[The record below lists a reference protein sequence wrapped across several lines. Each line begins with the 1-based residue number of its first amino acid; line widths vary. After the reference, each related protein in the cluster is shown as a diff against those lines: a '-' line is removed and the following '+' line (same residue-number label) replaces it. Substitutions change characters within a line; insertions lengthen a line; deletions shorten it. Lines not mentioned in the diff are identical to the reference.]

1 MSTLQMMSNTIDHT
15 GIIKQIKG
23 SQLFIEIVQQS
34 ACADCHAKG
43 MCSASDS
50 KAKIIEIT
58 DLSNNTH
65 QVGDSVIICGKTSTG
80 LLAVLFAFVLP
91 ICVLVGSIIIGNTL
105 QWDDGLSAIAGIF
118 TLIPYYFVLYLFREK
133 MKHKFTFTIKR

>member
-1 MSTLQMMSNTIDHT
+1 MSNTIDHA

-50 KAKIIEIT
+50 KAKVIEIT
-58 DLSNNTH
+58 DLSNKYKI
-65 QVGDSVIICGKTSTG
+65 GDVVIICGKTSQG
-80 LLAVLFAFVLP
+80 LLAVLLAFVLP
-91 ICVLVGSIIIGNTL
+91 ICVLVVSIIVGNTL
-105 QWDDGLSAIAGIF
+105 QWNDGISAVVGIL

-133 MKHKFTFTIKR
+133 MKTKFTFTVKQ

>member
-1 MSTLQMMSNTIDHT
+1 MSNTIDHA

-23 SQLFIEIVQQS
+23 SLLFIEIVQQS

-58 DLSNNTH
+58 DLSNRY
-65 QVGDSVIICGKTSTG
+65 QVGDAVVITGKTSLG
-80 LLAVLFAFVLP
+80 LLAVLLAFILP
-91 ICVLVGSIIIGNTL
+91 ICVLVGSIIMGNTL
-105 QWDDGLSAIAGIF
+105 QWNDGLSAVVGIL

-133 MKHKFTFTIKR
+133 MKNKFIFTIKE

>member
-1 MSTLQMMSNTIDHT
+1 MSNTIDHT
-15 GIIKQIKG
+15 GIIKQVEG
-23 SQLFIEIVQQS
+23 TQLFIEIVQQS

-58 DLSNNTH
+58 NSSNRY
-65 QVGDSVIICGKTSTG
+65 QVGDTVVVSGKTSLG
-80 LLAVLFAFVLP
+80 LLAILLAFILP
-91 ICVLVGSIIIGNTL
+91 ICALVASIIMGNTL
-105 QWDDGLSAIAGIF
+105 QWNDGLSAVVGIL

-133 MKHKFTFTIKR
+133 MKNKFIFTIKE